1 MAVTSEAV
9 PAEQVATVMLELS
22 LEAAS
27 REETVVLVALTDVSV
42 ALVVKAADVVEE
54 TLVDL
59 AEVAVE
65 ELSKEV
71 GLVMAAIEAARV
83 AIATIMLSKRT
94 CCSTGTRLASRT
106 SVRKFDVLIEFRR
119 GSKGALE
126 GKARPRA

>member
-9 PAEQVATVMLELS
+9 PAEQVATVMAEQS

-27 REETVVLVALTDVSV
+27 REETAVLAVLTDVSV
-42 ALVVKAADVVEE
+42 VLVAMAADVVEE

-65 ELSKEV
+65 EPSEEA
-71 GLVMAAIEAARV
+71 GLVVAAIAVARA
-83 AIATIMLSKRT
+83 AIAIILILMRT

-106 SVRKFDVLIEFRR
+106 SVRHFD
-119 GSKGALE
+119 
-126 GKARPRA
+126 

>member
-9 PAEQVATVMLELS
+9 PAEQVATVMQGRS

-27 REETVVLVALTDVSV
+27 RGETVALTDVSV
-42 ALVVKAADVVEE
+42 VLAARVADVVEE

-65 ELSKEV
+65 EPSEEA
-71 GLVMAAIEAARV
+71 GLVVAAIAVARA
-83 AIATIMLSKRT
+83 AIAIILILMRT

-106 SVRKFDVLIEFRR
+106 SVRHVD
-119 GSKGALE
+119 
-126 GKARPRA
+126 